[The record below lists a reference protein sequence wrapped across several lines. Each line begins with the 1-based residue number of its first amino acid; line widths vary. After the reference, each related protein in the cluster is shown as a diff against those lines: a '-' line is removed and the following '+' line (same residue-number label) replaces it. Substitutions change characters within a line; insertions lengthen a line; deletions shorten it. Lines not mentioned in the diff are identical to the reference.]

1 MVSIMSLKD
10 FFKNDELVLNYIE
23 GNRISDDEEITFLD
37 IMRIIKN
44 SPNRIDLLLKY
55 NEYKKSNSQ
64 TKKIIDYEF
73 DELFETEK
81 TERIKNY
88 PGKSVWNS
96 LSELSD
102 DGYTHKKI
110 LRAFINLNE
119 QNSSF
124 QKYKDI
130 ISLYPIEKNN
140 LFNTIFF
147 DFLGKIKFET
157 RLELKF
163 FLSYINQNNYDL
175 YINPWIDRK
184 YNNYLHK
191 KNIIKISDLKLY
203 LNENNFSKEYN
214 ELVNL
219 LLLFEETNKLR
230 RPCDYQIDSYLN
242 ENINPEKLIIL
253 NMIIRDVN
261 KNYILKYGKLSYK
274 NYKKI
279 CTDYNRILVKYF
291 DKFQG
296 RYAIKYLLSLNDGYF
311 TLSDLKTIYPKTY
324 KYIIYAQKN
333 KLIYGLKYYENY
345 EIYSL
350 IEINS
355 DEDILNKYKKY
366 LCNEEY
372 IALKNDIYT
381 LFLNKGII
389 ITNEIIDK
397 RLEKIYKKVDN
408 FYAKGYISTEYKI
421 FNLCSPFIK
430 TGIKNIDLFLDDYQ
444 KRYCESINKLQLIYT
459 FFTKINDTYY
469 LKMKYINKYTTKE
482 VSDMIYKKN
491 NKEYNEY
498 LMVFS
503 VCESYKSIFTVESI
517 SKETDVDKKIIKE
530 MLKKSLYYY
539 QLKNNTFIKCD
550 ALRINNEIITF
561 FKSIHKETKRTKY
574 LKTKERYNVF
584 LKYYKIKNEK
594 YLSSLINKLL
604 KNENKKK

>member
-1 MVSIMSLKD
+1 
-10 FFKNDELVLNYIE
+10 
-23 GNRISDDEEITFLD
+23 
-37 IMRIIKN
+37 
-44 SPNRIDLLLKY
+44 
-55 NEYKKSNSQ
+55 
-64 TKKIIDYEF
+64 
-73 DELFETEK
+73 
-81 TERIKNY
+81 
-88 PGKSVWNS
+88 
-96 LSELSD
+96 
-102 DGYTHKKI
+102 
-110 LRAFINLNE
+110 
-119 QNSSF
+119 
-124 QKYKDI
+124 
-130 ISLYPIEKNN
+130 
-140 LFNTIFF
+140 
-147 DFLGKIKFET
+147 
-157 RLELKF
+157 
-163 FLSYINQNNYDL
+163 
-175 YINPWIDRK
+175 
-184 YNNYLHK
+184 
-191 KNIIKISDLKLY
+191 
-203 LNENNFSKEYN
+203 
-214 ELVNL
+214 
-219 LLLFEETNKLR
+219 
-230 RPCDYQIDSYLN
+230 
-242 ENINPEKLIIL
+242 
-253 NMIIRDVN
+253 MIIRDVN
-261 KNYILKYGKLSYK
+261 KNYILEYGKLSYK

-372 IALKNDIYT
+372 IALKNNIYT

-421 FNLCSPFIK
+421 FNLYSPFIK

-539 QLKNNTFIKCD
+539 QLKNNTFIKSD

>member
-1 MVSIMSLKD
+1 MSLKD

-421 FNLCSPFIK
+421 FNLYSPFIK

-444 KRYCESINKLQLIYT
+444 KRYFESINKLQLIYT

-539 QLKNNTFIKCD
+539 QLKNNTFIKSD

>member
-1 MVSIMSLKD
+1 MSLKD

-253 NMIIRDVN
+253 NMIMRDVN

-421 FNLCSPFIK
+421 FNLYSPFIK

-444 KRYCESINKLQLIYT
+444 KIYCESINKLQLIYT

-539 QLKNNTFIKCD
+539 QLKNNTFIKSD

>member
-1 MVSIMSLKD
+1 MSLKD

-219 LLLFEETNKLR
+219 LLLFEEINKLR

-372 IALKNDIYT
+372 IALKNDI
-381 LFLNKGII
+381 
-389 ITNEIIDK
+389 
-397 RLEKIYKKVDN
+397 
-408 FYAKGYISTEYKI
+408 
-421 FNLCSPFIK
+421 
-430 TGIKNIDLFLDDYQ
+430 
-444 KRYCESINKLQLIYT
+444 
-459 FFTKINDTYY
+459 
-469 LKMKYINKYTTKE
+469 
-482 VSDMIYKKN
+482 
-491 NKEYNEY
+491 
-498 LMVFS
+498 
-503 VCESYKSIFTVESI
+503 
-517 SKETDVDKKIIKE
+517 
-530 MLKKSLYYY
+530 
-539 QLKNNTFIKCD
+539 
-550 ALRINNEIITF
+550 
-561 FKSIHKETKRTKY
+561 
-574 LKTKERYNVF
+574 
-584 LKYYKIKNEK
+584 
-594 YLSSLINKLL
+594 
-604 KNENKKK
+604 